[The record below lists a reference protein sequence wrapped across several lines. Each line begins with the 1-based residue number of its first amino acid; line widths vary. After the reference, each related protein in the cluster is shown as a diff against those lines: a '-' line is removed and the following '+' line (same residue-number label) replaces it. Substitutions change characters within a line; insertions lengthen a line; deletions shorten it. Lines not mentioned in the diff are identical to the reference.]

1 MPLPDSHWNDSSV
14 NELMKRMHAKL
25 QALLRRRA
33 EVKRDIRNLNKTIRG
48 LSECI
53 GRTGLGMRHSR
64 SQIRSSTDVEAVP
77 DTTKTTQSSSSI
89 QLEGVDSS
97 NRAEFELR
105 RACRIAL
112 MESQETASL
121 EEVYSRIVRRESFSF
136 AGVEYPLVAIARIVN
151 ILAEE
156 ARNRDLG

>member
-1 MPLPDSHWNDSSV
+1 MHG
-14 NELMKRMHAKL
+14 EL
-25 QALLRRRA
+25 QVLLRRRA
-33 EVKRDIRNLNKTIRG
+33 EVKRNIHNLNKTVRG

-53 GRTGLGMRHSR
+53 GETGLRVRPSR
-64 SQIRSSTDVEAVP
+64 SQVRSSTDVKTVP
-77 DTTKTTQSSSSI
+77 DAIATTQFPSSV
-89 QLEGVDSS
+89 QVKVVDRS
-97 NRAEFELR
+97 NRTEFELR

-156 ARNRDLG
+156 ARNRDPG